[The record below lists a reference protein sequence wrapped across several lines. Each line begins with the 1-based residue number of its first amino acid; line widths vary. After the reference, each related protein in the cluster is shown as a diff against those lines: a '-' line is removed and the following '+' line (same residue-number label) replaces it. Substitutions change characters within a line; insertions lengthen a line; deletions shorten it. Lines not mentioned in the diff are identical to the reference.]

1 MRVER
6 VEALTDVTLRP
17 VEETG
22 AGVPNEGEKPRLR
35 LEEGGRQA
43 LENVVYRLN
52 LMLEVTYY
60 DLRFR
65 IHEATHDIIVQVVNR
80 ETGEVVREI
89 PPKRILDMLA
99 EMMRL
104 VGILFEERV

>member
-1 MRVER
+1 MER
-6 VEALTDVTLRP
+6 IEGLADVTLRP

-22 AGVPNEGEKPRLR
+22 AGASKEEGKQLKLR
-35 LEEGGRQA
+35 LEEGDRQA
-43 LENVVYRLN
+43 IEGVVHRLN
-52 LMLEVTYY
+52 LLLEVTYY

-89 PPKRILDMLA
+89 PPKRILDMVA

>member
-1 MRVER
+1 MEK

-17 VEETG
+17 VGEAEAG
-22 AGVPNEGEKPRLR
+22 APKGEGKLRLR
-35 LEEGGRQA
+35 LEEGDRRA
-43 LENVVYRLN
+43 LEDVVHRLN
-52 LMLEVTYY
+52 FMLEVTYY

-89 PPKRILDMLA
+89 PPKRILDMVA